1 MNEENNLMAA
11 SELSRISEK
20 HYPFYAFLSQKSE
33 SLPHSF
39 FLHKIGCGSAISNK
53 FDCAHLAQF
62 FDGSRSKVIFRVTQK
77 SPAGSFAFPRKPCSA
92 RLPIPPPAPDGCIR
106 RSRLKPKPV
115 APDGRNFWAF
125 GWCVPVCIWYAFS
138 TLSDGQCSLGLV
150 ELIISPAFHNLK
162 SQCYGKK

>member
-11 SELSRISEK
+11 SQSSRISEK
-20 HYPFYAFLSQKSE
+20 HYPFYAFMSQKSE

-39 FLHKIGCGSAISNK
+39 F
-53 FDCAHLAQF
+53 
-62 FDGSRSKVIFRVTQK
+62 FDGARSKVIFRVTQK

-92 RLPIPPPAPDGCIR
+92 RLPTTPPAPDGCIR
-106 RSRLKPKPV
+106 RSRLKPKPA

-125 GWCVPVCIWYAFS
+125 GWSVPVCFRYACS
-138 TLSDGQCSLGLV
+138 TLSDGQCRLGLV